1 MERQPNGA
9 TTSPPSWAAP
19 TQPTSRTT
27 LNEGFD
33 DSNQVTTDGIAREE
47 FTSIPSSHLTQQ
59 ARLSLLGDSD
69 DELII
74 EQQTPRKKSPRRKP
88 GDSLRDRLILD
99 DDSVLEN
106 ADSPRSDD
114 YFNTNRTPPPLGD
127 DDDDAP
133 AVGNKVLLYVA
144 MVSFSVRISFWRMHL
159 YLCVGY
165 EMHPG
170 CVCAFAHTRPRHIWS

>member
-19 TQPTSRTT
+19 AQPTSRTT
-27 LNEGFD
+27 HNQGFD
-33 DSNQVTTDGIAREE
+33 DSEEQRVTTGIAREE
-47 FTSIPSSHLTQQ
+47 FASTPSSHLIQQ

-74 EQQTPRKKSPRRKP
+74 EQQTPRRKSPRKKH

-114 YFNTNRTPPPLGD
+114 YFNSNRTPPPSGD

-133 AVGNKVLLYVA
+133 AIGNKVLLYVA
-144 MVSFSVRISFWRMHL
+144 MVSFSVRVSLCLHL
-159 YLCVGY
+159 YYCVGLICI
-165 EMHPG
+165 M
-170 CVCAFAHTRPRHIWS
+170 AT